1 MSRRRTG
8 ATLAALLLTL
18 LALASPALAVAPK
31 TSITDISD
39 EVMCVVCGIPLNVA
53 ESPQAERE
61 RAYIQTMIDKG
72 LTKDQIK
79 TQLIAEYGQ
88 AVIADPGS
96 KGGIAITTWLV
107 PLLLLVAALG
117 ALAIFVPR
125 WRRKRVIAG
134 SAEAWATTPDAPAG
148 AGAPL
153 DEASQQRLDEDLAR
167 YR

>member
-1 MSRRRTG
+1 MSLRRF
-8 ATLAALLLTL
+8 AAPLVVLILALAA
-18 LALASPALAVAPK
+18 ASPALAATPK

-72 LTKDQIK
+72 MTKDEIK
-79 TQLIAEYGQ
+79 TQLVAEYGEQ
-88 AVIADPGS
+88 VLADPGS

-107 PLLLLVAALG
+107 PLLLLLAALL

-134 SAEAWATTPDAPAG
+134 SAEAWATTPDAPAA